1 MSVQPPVIA
10 IDGPGGS
17 GKGTVSRRVAA
28 QLGWQLLDSGA
39 LYRVLALE
47 AVRLGVAAS
56 DAARLGTLAQGL
68 DVRFTH
74 GPDGEERILL
84 AGRDVTEAARS
95 EACGERA
102 SLLAVIP
109 EVRAGLKDLQRGFR
123 RPPGLVADGR
133 DMGTVIFPDA
143 GLKVFLTASAQERA
157 QRRYNQLK
165 GKGLAANLDAL
176 FRDICARDERDQ
188 NRSVSPLKPAPDAL
202 TLDTTGLAV
211 EAAVAQVLDWARQ
224 RQGAHSGR

>member
-1 MSVQPPVIA
+1 MSAKPPVIA

-17 GKGTVSRRVAA
+17 GKGTVSRLVAA
-28 QLGWQLLDSGA
+28 RLGWQLLDSGA

-47 AVRLGVAAS
+47 AKRAGVDAA
-56 DAARLGTLAQGL
+56 DPARLGTLAQGL
-68 DVRFTH
+68 DVRFTQ
-74 GPDGEERILL
+74 GPGGEECILL
-84 AGRDVTEAARS
+84 AGRDVTQEARS
-95 EACGERA
+95 EECGERA

-109 EVRAGLKDLQRGFR
+109 EVRAGLRDQQRGFR

-143 GLKVFLTASAQERA
+143 ALKVFLTASAQERA

-176 FRDICARDERDQ
+176 FRDICARDERD
-188 NRSVSPLKPAPDAL
+188 RTRAVSPLKPAPDAL
-202 TLDTTGLAV
+202 TLDTTGLGPEAV
-211 EAAVAQVLDWARQ
+211 VAQVLEWVR
-224 RQGAHSGR
+224 GRMRVTPGG

>member
-1 MSVQPPVIA
+1 
-10 IDGPGGS
+10 
-17 GKGTVSRRVAA
+17 
-28 QLGWQLLDSGA
+28 
-39 LYRVLALE
+39 
-47 AVRLGVAAS
+47 
-56 DAARLGTLAQGL
+56 
-68 DVRFTH
+68 
-74 GPDGEERILL
+74 RILL
-84 AGRDVTEAARS
+84 GGHDVTQAARS

-109 EVRAGLKDLQRGFR
+109 EVRAGLRELQRGFR

-211 EAAVAQVLDWARQ
+211 EAAVDQVLEWARQ
-224 RQGAHSGR
+224 RQSAHPGR